1 MECYVFLKIFE
12 LSTLYFIG
20 NANSR
25 SLLVTLTNIIIVKFG
40 FRILKFQS

>member
-25 SLLVTLTNIIIVKFG
+25 SLLVTLTNIIVKFG